1 MMSKE
6 TNERLNRDTHQHG
19 PLRTCQVFFVSKET
33 MARTAS
39 IEQMLKDYMPKKR
52 VRERGLENMRTR
64 FAGQTITQREAE
76 RQRSL
81 TQKQRE
87 RSFHREDVESQRTE
101 TVSDYEAVTSTS
113 ALVLS
118 SSIALIHSASALRC
132 VV

>member
-1 MMSKE
+1 
-6 TNERLNRDTHQHG
+6 
-19 PLRTCQVFFVSKET
+19 
-33 MARTAS
+33 MARLAS
-39 IEQMLKDYMPKKR
+39 IGEMLKDYMPKKR
-52 VRERGLENMRTR
+52 IRERGLENMRTR
-64 FAGQTITQREAE
+64 LAGQTITQREAE

-81 TQKQRE
+81 TQRQRE

-101 TVSDYEAVTSTS
+101 TVNDYAAVTSKS

>member
-1 MMSKE
+1 M
-6 TNERLNRDTHQHG
+6 
-19 PLRTCQVFFVSKET
+19 
-33 MARTAS
+33 AS
-39 IEQMLKDYMPKKR
+39 IGQMLKDYMPKKHM
-52 VRERGLENMRTR
+52 RERGLENMRTR
-64 FAGQTITQREAE
+64 LAGQTITQHEAE

-81 TQKQRE
+81 TQRQRE

-101 TVSDYEAVTSTS
+101 TVNDYAAVTSKS